1 MSNHSAYRKF
11 VDRLSKTKD
20 SAREKSTKKRKSL
33 GLRTARENL
42 DDLVDPGSF
51 LEFGAFAVAAQMN

>member
-1 MSNHSAYRKF
+1 MSNHSAYRTF

-20 SAREKSTKKRKSL
+20 SVREKSTKKRKSL

-42 DDLVDPGSF
+42 DDLVDPELF
-51 LEFGAFAVAAQMN
+51 